1 MMLQCGSRSGGSIKP
16 EAPVTDSRQSSS
28 ERNAV
33 TTGYDGHID
42 HFGLGLTKEDL
53 VDLYRKMLI
62 SRRLDEKIW
71 ALNRQG
77 RIPFVVSVSGHE
89 ATQIGI
95 AAALDPERD
104 WSLPYYR
111 DIAFNI
117 GLGISAEDIFM
128 GQFAKAAD
136 PSSGGRQMPNH
147 WSEPDLNL
155 FTHSSVIATQ
165 YPHAVGVAYELKRRG
180 SDGVVYVSGGEGST
194 SEGDWHEAMNFA
206 GIHELPV
213 IFVIQNNLYAISVP
227 AAEEVAGQVADR
239 AKGYG
244 MEGVVVDG
252 NSVLAMYAA
261 STEAVARARA
271 GEGPTLIEA
280 KTYRY
285 YAHTSDDDDKLY
297 RTREEVELWR
307 RKDPIP
313 QFRQY
318 LVEQRALDA
327 AAEERLEAEVTDLIS
342 RAATTAESAPDPT
355 DATSHVYANPI
366 VPSVAVE
373 TMEPALAGEE
383 INLITSVN
391 RTLHYAMGR
400 DPQTVIFGED
410 VADPKGGVF
419 KATAGLTDAYGSG
432 RSFNAPLAESVII
445 GLGVGIAAMGTKTIA
460 EIQFADFIHP
470 AFDQIISEV
479 ARIHYRT
486 NGRWGCPMVIRTPYG
501 GGIHGALYH
510 SQSIEAFYAH
520 VPGLK
525 IVTPSTPADA
535 KGLLLSAIDDP
546 DPVMFLEPKKLYR
559 LAVGPVPEGDHRVP
573 IGRAALRRMG
583 GDLTIISYGSMAHFS
598 VEAADRLAAEGI
610 DATVVDLRSLKPLDW
625 PTIEAAVKR
634 TSKVLIVYEDNEF
647 LGYGAEVSAQISER
661 AFDWLDAPVRRYAS
675 PEVPT
680 FPYAASLEEQIIPN
694 VEGIVERARALAR
707 Y

>member
-1 MMLQCGSRSGGSIKP
+1 MTTGF
-16 EAPVTDSRQSSS
+16 DSR
-28 ERNAV
+28 
-33 TTGYDGHID
+33 ID

-117 GLGISAEDIFM
+117 GLGVSAEDIFL

-136 PSSGGRQMPNH
+136 PTSGGRQMPNH

-165 YPHAVGVAYELKRRG
+165 YPHAVGIAYELKRRG

-206 GIHELPV
+206 GIHKLPV

-239 AKGYG
+239 AEGYG

-313 QFRQY
+313 QFHQY

-327 AAEERLEAEVTDLIS
+327 TAEERLEAEVTDLIS
-342 RAATTAESAPDPT
+342 RAAATAESAPDPT

-366 VPSVAVE
+366 VPSIAVE
-373 TMEPALAGEE
+373 TMAPATTGEE

-419 KATAGLTDAYGSG
+419 KATAGLTDAYGSE

-445 GLGVGIAAMGTKTIA
+445 GLGVGIAATGTKTIA

-470 AFDQIISEV
+470 AFDQILSEV

-573 IGRAALRRMG
+573 IGQAALRRMG
-583 GDLTIISYGSMAHFS
+583 DDLTIISYGSMAHFS

-610 DATVVDLRSLKPLDW
+610 DATVIDLRSLKPLDW

-680 FPYAASLEEQIIPN
+680 FPYAATLEEQIIPN
-694 VEGIVERARALAR
+694 VDGIVERARALAR

>member
-1 MMLQCGSRSGGSIKP
+1 MLRDTGWR
-16 EAPVTDSRQSSS
+16 ESSS
-28 ERNAV
+28 TA
-33 TTGYDGHID
+33 TAFSPCTQ
-42 HFGLGLTKEDL
+42 
-53 VDLYRKMLI
+53 
-62 SRRLDEKIW
+62 RRPRPWPGPE
-71 ALNRQG
+71 QG
-77 RIPFVVSVSGHE
+77 KV
-89 ATQIGI
+89 
-95 AAALDPERD
+95 
-104 WSLPYYR
+104 
-111 DIAFNI
+111 
-117 GLGISAEDIFM
+117 
-128 GQFAKAAD
+128 
-136 PSSGGRQMPNH
+136 
-147 WSEPDLNL
+147 
-155 FTHSSVIATQ
+155 
-165 YPHAVGVAYELKRRG
+165 RR
-180 SDGVVYVSGGEGST
+180 
-194 SEGDWHEAMNFA
+194 
-206 GIHELPV
+206 
-213 IFVIQNNLYAISVP
+213 
-227 AAEEVAGQVADR
+227 
-239 AKGYG
+239 
-244 MEGVVVDG
+244 
-252 NSVLAMYAA
+252 
-261 STEAVARARA
+261 
-271 GEGPTLIEA
+271 A

-313 QFRQY
+313 QFHQY

-327 AAEERLEAEVTDLIS
+327 TAEERLEAEVTDLIS
-342 RAATTAESAPDPT
+342 RAAATAESAPDPT

-366 VPSVAVE
+366 VPSIAVE
-373 TMEPALAGEE
+373 TMAPATTGEE

-419 KATAGLTDAYGSG
+419 KATAGLTDAYGSE

-445 GLGVGIAAMGTKTIA
+445 GLGVGIAATGTKTIA

-470 AFDQIISEV
+470 AFDQILSEV

-573 IGRAALRRMG
+573 IGQAALRRMG
-583 GDLTIISYGSMAHFS
+583 DDLTIISYGSMAHFS

-610 DATVVDLRSLKPLDW
+610 DATVIDLRSLKPLDW

-680 FPYAASLEEQIIPN
+680 FPYAATLEEQIIPN
-694 VEGIVERARALAR
+694 VDGIVERARALAR